1 MLDKRIS
8 FFSLMMTIMAMEWC
22 MIMKSKYDFNV
33 DGDYIDSDDGGVN
46 GDGDGGAPLH

>member
-1 MLDKRIS
+1 
-8 FFSLMMTIMAMEWC
+8 

-46 GDGDGGAPLH
+46 GDGDGGAPLQADRFTLSIALM